1 VGPLA
6 AALVAGLLRDLQAH
20 PPDRRALLLLDEAPA
35 VGLPHLST
43 YLATVGG
50 AGSGCTAVVYA
61 QSLAALEA
69 VYGAAEAEGIA
80 SNASFQVFAAPRNL
94 KTAQYLS
101 ELMGDELEVV
111 RTSSSG
117 VNSGT
122 SQSANLLAAR
132 SHSAGDTASWS
143 LSTRYKKHLSPT
155 EATAIPRGE
164 VAVFALGRRARLAS
178 SMTVWAP
185 WLDRLPPAPAG
196 STAPGPQRP
205 AAGTDDAP
213 DAGSS
218 AAPPSGPA
226 PDSSPAAPP
235 ALKPKPGD
243 TAPPAAGNV
252 LW

>member
-1 VGPLA
+1 
-6 AALVAGLLRDLQAH
+6 
-20 PPDRRALLLLDEAPA
+20 

-43 YLATVGG
+43 YLATIGG

-69 VYGAAEAEGIA
+69 VYGAAEAESIA

-122 SQSANLLAAR
+122 SQSANLLVAK

-143 LSTRYKKHLSPT
+143 LSTRYKRHLSPT

-205 AAGTDDAP
+205 AGDDGDAP
-213 DAGSS
+213 AAATVPPDA
-218 AAPPSGPA
+218 PA
-226 PDSSPAAPP
+226 PDPSLGSAP
-235 ALKPKPGD
+235 KPKPGE